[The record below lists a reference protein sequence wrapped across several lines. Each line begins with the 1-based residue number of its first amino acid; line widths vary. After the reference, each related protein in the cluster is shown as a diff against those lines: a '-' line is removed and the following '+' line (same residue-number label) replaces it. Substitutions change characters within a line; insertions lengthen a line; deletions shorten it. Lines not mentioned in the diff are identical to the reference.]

1 MICSD
6 HRKNNNIININNN
19 NNNNNNNNSL
29 DVARALNDN
38 DDGVDLN
45 MM

>member
-6 HRKNNNIININNN
+6 HRKNNYIININNN

-29 DVARALNDN
+29 DVARAMNDN
-38 DDGVDLN
+38 DDGVDPN